1 LYSVEFW
8 YDAVDELLVNAARG
22 NDTRERAMLKILLVA
37 VFGGIDIFFWG
48 FVAHML
54 LPLGEMGLQS
64 IPNEDALAAAMT
76 KDVREPGLYFVPGR
90 DMSKSQ
96 SQEEMDAHAA
106 KIAKGPYGFM
116 VIYPNG
122 RDASLGKRLPVEFGT
137 NVVCA
142 LLAAILISQLR
153 PGFAV
158 RVACITLVGILA
170 SVMTLVPYWN
180 WYGFPTDFALAQIVE
195 HTAGWFLAGLVL
207 AAIVRSS
214 TPAKPGT

>member
-1 LYSVEFW
+1 
-8 YDAVDELLVNAARG
+8 
-22 NDTRERAMLKILLVA
+22 MLKILLGGLVA
-37 VFGGIDIFFWG
+37 GIVLFFWG

-64 IPNEDALAAAMT
+64 IPNEDALTAAMK

-96 SQEEMDAHAA
+96 SQEEMEAHAA
-106 KIAKGPYGFM
+106 KTAKGPYGFM
-116 VIYPNG
+116 VIYPGG
-122 RDASLGKRLPVEFGT
+122 RDVSLSKRLPIEFGT

-142 LLAAILISQLR
+142 ILAAILVSQLR
-153 PGFAV
+153 PGFIV
-158 RVACITLVGILA
+158 RVACVTLVGILA

-180 WYGFPTDFALAQIVE
+180 WYGFPTDFTLAQIVE

-207 AAIVRSS
+207 AAIVRPSP
-214 TPAKPGT
+214 TAKPGT